1 MKKIVL
7 LVFTF
12 LITLCSFAQI
22 KTGAEQTDLYLPQLK
37 NKTVAVLVNHTATI
51 KQTHLVD
58 SLLKLK
64 IKVKKIFCPEHG
76 FRGDADA
83 GEHVKNAKDKKTGLP
98 IVSLYGANKK
108 PKPAD
113 LKGIDLVIFDIQDV
127 GARFYTYISSMHYMM
142 EACAENNVEFIVL
155 DRPNP
160 NGFYIDGPILKKEN
174 KSFIGMHP
182 IPIVHGLTIG
192 ELAQMINGEKWLENS
207 VKCKLTV
214 VPCLNYTHKT
224 MYELPIKPSPNL
236 PNANSILLYP
246 SVCLF
251 EGTVISVGR
260 GTLQPFEI
268 IGHPSLS
275 DTLYSFTPVAIE
287 GASKNPP
294 FKDQLCYGYKLCMI
308 SDDIKS
314 IKQLNLTYLLKVYNE
329 FGDKPKF
336 FTNFFRL
343 LAGTDELQKQIEQGL
358 SEEEIR
364 KSWKREINVYKHLR
378 KNYLLYEDFE

>member
-1 MKKIVL
+1 
-7 LVFTF
+7 
-12 LITLCSFAQI
+12 
-22 KTGAEQTDLYLPQLK
+22 
-37 NKTVAVLVNHTATI
+37 
-51 KQTHLVD
+51 
-58 SLLKLK
+58 
-64 IKVKKIFCPEHG
+64 
-76 FRGDADA
+76 
-83 GEHVKNAKDKKTGLP
+83 
-98 IVSLYGANKK
+98 
-108 PKPAD
+108 
-113 LKGIDLVIFDIQDV
+113 
-127 GARFYTYISSMHYMM
+127 
-142 EACAENNVEFIVL
+142 
-155 DRPNP
+155 
-160 NGFYIDGPILKKEN
+160 
-174 KSFIGMHP
+174 MHP

-236 PNANSILLYP
+236 PNTNSILLYP

-260 GTLQPFEI
+260 GTPQPFEI

-275 DTLYSFTPVAIE
+275 DSLYSFTPVAIE
-287 GASKNPP
+287 GASRNPP

-314 IKQLNLTYLLKVYNE
+314 KKQLNLTYLLKVYYE
-329 FGDKPKF
+329 FEDKPKF

-343 LAGTDELQKQIEQGL
+343 LAGTDELQKQIEQGMN
-358 SEEEIR
+358 EEEIR
-364 KSWKREINVYKHLR
+364 KSWKKEINVYKHLR